1 MNIKILFT
9 LLLLFTLPS
18 AYAQKVKM
26 KNDVIYVDGEASFSY
41 AKRTHGTEIVVYTL
55 NTKDELFTA
64 IFYSGDAETR
74 DDNYYRL
81 VFSGED
87 KSMEYTRP
95 YWNKSLIVWL
105 LEQEVLTGD
114 GKLDAS
120 KIDNFISKYD
130 EKVSERTM
138 ILH

>member
-1 MNIKILFT
+1 MNTKILFT

-18 AYAQKVKM
+18 AYAQKVKL
-26 KNDVIYVDGEASFSY
+26 KKEVIYVDGQATFSF

-64 IFYSGDAETR
+64 IFYPGDNETR

-81 VFSGED
+81 VFTGDD
-87 KSMEYTRP
+87 KSMEYTRA
-95 YWNKSLIVWL
+95 YWNKSLITWL
-105 LEQEVLTGD
+105 LEQGILTTD

>member
-1 MNIKILFT
+1 
-9 LLLLFTLPS
+9 
-18 AYAQKVKM
+18 
-26 KNDVIYVDGEASFSY
+26 
-41 AKRTHGTEIVVYTL
+41 
-55 NTKDELFTA
+55 
-64 IFYSGDAETR
+64 
-74 DDNYYRL
+74 
-81 VFSGED
+81 
-87 KSMEYTRP
+87 MEYTRP

-105 LEQEVLTGD
+105 LEQELLTTD